1 MDSMP
6 PCARS
11 HQLHLLSANSWQVH
25 CSVREE
31 DAEEDA
37 EAEMTVPLRGP
48 QSSEEGN
55 ERERAVS
62 SGTA

>member
-31 DAEEDA
+31 DAE
-37 EAEMTVPLRGP
+37 AEMTVPLRGP